1 MLKPLSYPDILLNLP
16 VDGTLKLFLERERL
30 PVSDTFAWTDDTA
43 STEELTL
50 AIQSC
55 PQSDVRDAIT
65 AGLHTS
71 AQMAGPAGML
81 ALFQVARNDGT
92 VFAAFILCV
101 SDMHR
106 AFWLFVHHPKL
117 FEEAG
122 DIEYA
127 DQHIPHAQQHDLGVH
142 LPVLRTDKSRDD
154 FAAAIKQFYQQ
165 EMDRG
170 DVCIPRLIDRA
181 GGTQLVCV
189 HVKDRATSSIEFEGT
204 ELRRRVGN
212 PIIHMALEY
221 CETTGGDRR
230 AHDLCLRSGILA
242 GGCGYRPV
250 RARQQRRGLDGG
262 CELLQGNPLA
272 CVEDRIEGLARVLGE
287 TRAAG
292 QRFDADPVAQQ
303 EVDGGTEGHGCRGVD
318 GADFSMGTC
327 SREFDHGCDDALN
340 LARAVDIHADSR
352 CDGGLQTWSRSLEP
366 TSPMLFLRFSER
378 AIGTFRSKAAGTA
391 RAARSPGRQGG
402 GPGVLDQLD
411 SLGKRPDAART
422 GA

>member
-30 PVSDTFAWTDDTA
+30 PVSDTFVWTDDTA
-43 STEELTL
+43 TTEALTL

-221 CETTGGDRR
+221 CETTGVVRSVIKGGAKYQHMLVDAFATHLLGVQVNPQRIKPPVLDLTALRLGFQVPQAHQDGFVNVQVKSLTMMSPDRGLKVEFTATASSEHR
-230 AHDLCLRSGILA
+230 CVTELVADHFAADSPIAQGWEVEAARINLYYPPAPGRSRTKVI
-242 GGCGYRPV
+242 V
-250 RARQQRRGLDGG
+250 VEVTRRG
-262 CELLQGNPLA
+262 
-272 CVEDRIEGLARVLGE
+272 R
-287 TRAAG
+287 
-292 QRFDADPVAQQ
+292 
-303 EVDGGTEGHGCRGVD
+303 
-318 GADFSMGTC
+318 
-327 SREFDHGCDDALN
+327 LN
-340 LARAVDIHADSR
+340 LHKYDEQLRA
-352 CDGGLQTWSRSLEP
+352 QLEGYLI
-366 TSPMLFLRFSER
+366 TL
-378 AIGTFRSKAAGTA
+378 
-391 RAARSPGRQGG
+391 
-402 GPGVLDQLD
+402 GVLRAEQRL
-411 SLGKRPDAART
+411 SPQVVASEELVEVMVFALIEI
-422 GA
+422 